1 MKAHYL
7 TKESKNSAT
16 KMPFFRNTQT
26 SWKHILVVL
35 VLASLVG
42 GGILLYTRKTLNE
55 LASINNFPKIDIAIN
70 QNKSKKPAVY
80 LRLLDDIKTEMVAK
94 ESDFLEINLSEMK
107 ARIYKKGLAEKEVPI
122 LKKGNLQEWGGSPVG
137 LYKIMSGNKLSFSIV
152 AYVYMP
158 YALRYYGKYYI
169 HGEPYYPGGE
179 KTQYDISGGCISLK
193 DEDAKAIYELTEIN
207 MPVLVID
214 KGRDGY
220 IYQPKTKKITDFP
233 EISAQSYLVADLDS
247 GYVFNEKDST
257 LQFPLASITKLVTA
271 TVVAENVDLRKS
283 ISIEKQMLDAGY
295 GSTKGLEAGQSFRI
309 VELFYPLLTESSND
323 AAEALSY
330 FLGRAKTIKL
340 MNEKAKSILMENTNF
355 VDPSGFEPENVS
367 TTRDLFYLTRYV
379 FNIRPL
385 IFEITKGKEVLSFGQ
400 VRFDA
405 KELWNKNI
413 FINDPTFLGGKTGY
427 TKAAKYTALFIFR
440 FLDKDNAERN
450 IAIILLGSDNIE
462 TDTQK
467 IYIWL
472 QNNYF

>member
-1 MKAHYL
+1 M
-7 TKESKNSAT
+7 
-16 KMPFFRNTQT
+16 
-26 SWKHILVVL
+26 
-35 VLASLVG
+35 ASLAG
-42 GGILLYTRKTLNE
+42 GGILIYTRKILDD
-55 LASINNFPKIDIAIN
+55 LASINSFPKIDIAIN
-70 QNKSKKPAVY
+70 QNKSKKPVVY
-80 LRLLDDIKTEMVAK
+80 LKLLDDVKTEMITK

-107 ARIYKKGLAEKEVPI
+107 TRVYKKGLVEKEVSI
-122 LKKGNLQEWGGSPVG
+122 IKKGNLQEWGGSPTG

-152 AYVYMP
+152 ADVYMP

-179 KTQYDISGGCISLK
+179 KTQYDISGGCISLADK
-193 DEDAKAIYELTEIN
+193 DAEMIFGLTELN

-214 KGRDGY
+214 KERDS
-220 IYQPKTKKITDFP
+220 YQYEIKKIDKFP

-247 GYVFNEKDST
+247 GYVFDEKDSQS
-257 LQFPLASITKLVTA
+257 QFPLASITKLMTA
-271 TVVAENVDLRKS
+271 LIVVENVDLRKS
-283 ISIEKQMLDAGY
+283 IFIEKQMLDAGY
-295 GSTKGLEAGQSFRI
+295 GSTEGLEAGQSFRI

-367 TTRDLFYLTRYV
+367 TARDLFYLARYV
-379 FNIRPL
+379 FNVRPL

-400 VRFDA
+400 VRFDI

-413 FINDPTFLGGKTGY
+413 FINDQTFLGGKTGY
-427 TKAAKYTALFIFR
+427 TKAAKQTALFIFR
-440 FLDKDNAERN
+440 FLDKDNTERN
-450 IAIILLGSDNIE
+450 IVILLLGSDSIE
-462 TDTQK
+462 TDAEK

-472 QNNYF
+472 QNNYFKL